1 MSEDSKENEW
11 MDPADMLKML
21 GTSAEEVET
30 SRRNGEATPTREKP
44 DRRICICGHRVS
56 GHTELA
62 GVTFC
67 KPARMECPCK
77 KCRPVLE
84 VEDSRM
90 FIRATTGGGRL
101 HALSQGIYN
110 LMQREKKAKWLIDFK
125 CDRCGEESDKPLTP
139 VPVTQSGTATTYPT
153 GFDALLCDD
162 CRQII

>member
-11 MDPADMLKML
+11 MDPAEMLKML
-21 GTSAEEVET
+21 GTSVEEVET
-30 SRRNGEATPTREKP
+30 TRRTGEAGAKRDKS
-44 DRRICICGHRVS
+44 DRRICICGHRVN

-84 VEDSRM
+84 VEDTRM
-90 FIRATTGGGRL
+90 FIRATSGGGRL
-101 HALSQGIYN
+101 HALSQGLYN
-110 LMQREKKAKWLIDFK
+110 LVQREKKAKWLIEFK